1 MKVGPALFVVL
12 VFLPLFS
19 LFPQSSIPITIQA
32 ERASQSITVDGFLEE
47 RAWKRPGFSSFM
59 QREPNQGE
67 AGTEKTEVWVAYD
80 DAALYVA
87 ARMYDSA
94 PDSIMRVLGR
104 RDAFTTAD
112 WFTFFIDPY
121 YDRRTGFFFSVSA
134 AGTKGDGTMYND
146 DWDDSSWDGVWEGEV
161 NIDREGWSVEMRIPY
176 SQLRFHQMPKYLWGV
191 NFKRDIGRKNERSY
205 VVYTPRNESG
215 FVSRFVDLVGID
227 NVVPAR
233 QVEIL
238 PYLNTRAEYLQHK
251 ANDPFNNGSRI
262 LPGLGADMKV
272 GLGSNLTLNATVNPD
287 FGQVEV
293 DPAVVNLSDVETF
306 FQEKRPF
313 FIESSSTFEFGYGGS
328 NSFWGFNWSNPN
340 LFYSRRIGR
349 SPQGGL
355 PSHDYAELPVGT
367 HILGA
372 AKVTGRVGEGW
383 NIGTIHAVTQR
394 EFGKIDLGG
403 QRSNVEVEPLT
414 YYGVAR
420 AQKEFNN
427 GMQALG
433 FISGLTKRSF
443 DDNRLRDQLN
453 SDALVGGIDGWAFLD
468 SNKTYVLT
476 GWTSFSHVAGTPA
489 RMVAL
494 QRNSA
499 HYFQRPDATHLRV
512 DSSATSLTGFAGRLM
527 LNKQKGQ
534 VMLNAAIGF
543 VDPNMDPNDLGFLG
557 RTDVINGHLV
567 TGYKWTD
574 PTDYYRSVQLRFSTF
589 GNLDFEGNKIWH
601 GYFHNG
607 FLELPNY
614 YSIYWGAAYNPET
627 ISNRRTRGGPLTLT
641 PAGRELW
648 IGVDSDSRKSLVLSL
663 WVSSYARKD
672 EPSVYLES
680 SLQWKPAP
688 NVTLSAG
695 PSYSVSTALAQ
706 WVGVFDDPTATATYG
721 RRYVFATFD
730 QTSLSANIRLNWTF
744 TPALSLQLF
753 LQPLISSG
761 EYRDFKEL
769 IRPKSYDFRVYGTEG
784 STFDAATHRADP
796 DGSGPARAISIG
808 NPDFNF
814 KSLRGNAVLRWE
826 YRPGST
832 LYLVWTQSRSDFEN
846 TGEFRFNSSMSRLWE
861 AKPDNILMLKFTY
874 WWSI

>member
-12 VFLPLFS
+12 VFLPMCF
-19 LFPQSSIPITIQA
+19 LFPQSSTPITIQA
-32 ERASQSITVDGFLEE
+32 ERVTQSITVDGFLEE
-47 RAWKRPGFSSFM
+47 QAWKRSGFSTFM
-59 QREPNQGE
+59 QRDPNQGE
-67 AGTEKTEVWVAYD
+67 AATEKTEVWVVYVD
-80 DAALYVA
+80 EALYVA
-87 ARMYDSA
+87 ARMDESA
-94 PDSIMRVLGR
+94 PDSIMRDLGR

-161 NIDREGWSVEMRIPY
+161 NIDREGWTVEMRIPY

-233 QVEIL
+233 QFEIL
-238 PYLNTRAEYLQHK
+238 PYLNTRAEYLQHQ
-251 ANDPFNNGSRI
+251 ANDPFNNGSRY
-262 LPGLGADMKV
+262 LPGLGADMKI

-328 NSFWGFNWSNPN
+328 NNYWGFNWSTPN

-355 PSHDYAELPVGT
+355 PAHDYADLPVGT

-383 NIGTIHAVTQR
+383 NIGTILAATQR
-394 EFGKIDLGG
+394 EFAKTQTAGV
-403 QRSNVEVEPLT
+403 RSNVEVEPLT

-433 FISGLTKRSF
+433 FITGLTKRNF
-443 DDNRLRDQLN
+443 DDNRLKDQIN
-453 SDALVGGIDGWAFLD
+453 SDALVGGVDGWVFLD
-468 SNKTYVLT
+468 TNKTYVLT
-476 GWTSFSHVAGTPA
+476 GWTSFSHVAGTPN
-489 RMVAL
+489 RMIAL

-512 DSSATSLTGFAGRLM
+512 DSSATSLTGFAGRLL
-527 LNKQKGQ
+527 LNKQKGR
-534 VMLNAAIGF
+534 MILNAAVGF
-543 VDPNMDPNDLGFLG
+543 VDPSMDPNDLGFLG
-557 RTDVINGHLV
+557 RTDVINGHIV
-567 TGYKWTD
+567 TGYQWTD
-574 PTDYYRSVQLRFSTF
+574 PTDYYRSLYLRFATF

-607 FLELPNY
+607 YLELPNY
-614 YSIYWGAAYNPET
+614 YSMYWGAAYNPET
-627 ISNRRTRGGPLTLT
+627 INNRRTRGGPLTLNN
-641 PAGRELW
+641 PGRELW
-648 IGVDSDSRKSLVLSL
+648 IGIDSDSRKSIVLSF

-672 EPSVYLES
+672 EPSFYVES

-688 NVTLSAG
+688 NLTFSAG
-695 PSYSVSTALAQ
+695 PSYSLSTTLTQ
-706 WVGVFDDPTATATYG
+706 WVNVFDDATATATYG
-721 RRYVFATFD
+721 KRYVFATLD

-761 EYRDFKEL
+761 EYHDFKEL
-769 IRPKSYDFRVYGTEG
+769 VRPRSFDFRTYGTEG
-784 STFDAATHRADP
+784 STFDAETHTADP
-796 DGSGPARAISIG
+796 DGSGPASAIQVG

-846 TGEFRFNSSMSRLWE
+846 TGEFKFNDSMSRLFE

>member
-1 MKVGPALFVVL
+1 MKIGPVLFVLLVVL
-12 VFLPLFS
+12 TPCLLFS
-19 LFPQSSIPITIQA
+19 QSSTPITIQA
-32 ERASQSITVDGFLEE
+32 ERATQSITVDGFLEE
-47 RAWKRPGFSSFM
+47 QAWKRPGFSTFM
-59 QREPNQGE
+59 QRDPNQGE
-67 AGTEKTEVWVAYD
+67 AATEKTEVWVAYD
-80 DAALYVA
+80 DEALYVA
-87 ARMYDSA
+87 ARMYESA
-94 PDSIMRVLGR
+94 PDSIMRILGR

-161 NIDREGWSVEMRIPY
+161 NIDREGWTVEMRIPY

-205 VVYTPRNESG
+205 AVYTPRNESG

-233 QVEIL
+233 QLEIL
-238 PYLNTRAEYLQHK
+238 PYLNTRAEYLQHQ
-251 ANDPFNNGSRI
+251 ANDPFNNGSRY

-313 FIESSSTFEFGYGGS
+313 FIESSSTFEFGFGGS
-328 NSFWGFNWSNPN
+328 NNYWGFNWSHPN

-355 PSHDYAELPVGT
+355 PSYDYAELPVGT

-383 NIGTIHAVTQR
+383 NIGTILATTQR
-394 EFGKIDLGG
+394 EFAKTQTAGV
-403 QRSNVEVEPLT
+403 RSNVEVEPLT

-433 FISGLTKRSF
+433 FISGLTKRNF

-476 GWTSFSHVAGTPA
+476 GWTSFSHVAGTPD
-489 RMVAL
+489 RMVSL

-512 DSSATSLTGFAGRLM
+512 DSSATSLTGFASRLM
-527 LNKQKGQ
+527 LNKQKGR
-534 VMLNAAIGF
+534 MILNAAVGF

-557 RTDVINGHLV
+557 RTDVINGHVV

-574 PTDYYRSVQLRFSTF
+574 PTDYYRSLQVRFAMF

-601 GYFHNG
+601 GYFQNG
-607 FLELPNY
+607 YLELPNY
-614 YSIYWGAAYNPET
+614 YSVYWGAAYNPET
-627 ISNRRTRGGPLTLT
+627 INNRRTRGGPLTLNT
-641 PAGRELW
+641 PGRELW

-663 WVSSYARKD
+663 FVSSYARKD
-672 EPSVYLES
+672 EPSFYVES
-680 SLQWKPAP
+680 SLEWKPAP
-688 NVTLSAG
+688 NLTLSAG
-695 PSYSVSTALAQ
+695 PSYSVSTTLAQ
-706 WVGVFDDPTATATYG
+706 WVNVFDDATATATYG
-721 RRYVFATFD
+721 KRYIFATLD

-761 EYRDFKEL
+761 EYHDFKEL
-769 IRPKSYDFRVYGTEG
+769 VRPRSFDFRTYGTEG
-784 STFDAATHRADP
+784 STFDAATHTADP
-796 DGSGPARAISIG
+796 DGSGPAPAIQVG

-846 TGEFRFNSSMSRLWE
+846 TGEFKFNDSMSRLFE

-874 WWSI
+874 WWSL